1 MERQVLNKDKRGNTD
16 DQTWPSSECRWLVH
30 LKNVQTQP
38 FKSHYQG
45 VMASHTHRREDCSPL
60 VCPDGVCGRSY
71 GGVFAWVRGLLL
83 LLLKVERPFHSRFP
97 ALGLALGLGQLHHKE
112 GKNNHGTKKGKHWD
126 SLAHLLII
134 ATGHYS
140 WGKTETLI
148 TAMRWLNSK
157 SHFCGWQLVDY
168 FLNTQQKFLS
178 HLQGCPRL
186 HFLQETGVE
195 PEADMASH

>member
-1 MERQVLNKDKRGNTD
+1 MSKYGPHLSTGGWFISRMYRHS
-16 DQTWPSSECRWLVH
+16 PSNLIIKGLWH
-30 LKNVQTQP
+30 
-38 FKSHYQG
+38 
-45 VMASHTHRREDCSPL
+45 HTHRREDCSPL

-83 LLLKVERPFHSRFP
+83 LLLKVERPFHSGFP

-148 TAMRWLNSK
+148 TAMHWLNSK
-157 SHFCGWQLVDY
+157 SPFCGWQLVDY
-168 FLNTQQKFLS
+168 FLNTQQKFLTS
-178 HLQGCPRL
+178 RDVPGSTFSRRQGSNLRL
-186 HFLQETGVE
+186 IWPHIRQNNLVHVHWQ
-195 PEADMASH
+195 